1 MKNKFFIAAAFLL
14 SLYLP
19 LSCSQR
25 NQNAGEK
32 DTNGSMNHMEEHDSM
47 TTDKMEMDHGMMQS
61 MSRMTDEMNTMKMT
75 GDFDLDFANM
85 MIMHHQAA
93 IDMSEVE
100 IANGTDA
107 QVKTM
112 AKKIST
118 AQKSEIEQMQQFVK
132 SHKMSETK
140 MQNGEMHN
148 KLSETMKAM
157 KERMDNMP
165 MTGNIDKDFVMM
177 MIPHHEG
184 AVTMA
189 EDELAQGKHLEMKKM
204 AQKMIVDQNKEI
216 NEFKSWISRHK

>member
-1 MKNKFFIAAAFLL
+1 MKNNIFIAAALLL

-19 LSCSQR
+19 LSCSDT

-32 DTNGSMNHMEEHDSM
+32 DMNGSMNQMEKHDSM
-47 TTDKMEMDHGMMQS
+47 TTDNMEMDHGMMQS
-61 MSRMTDEMNTMKMT
+61 MKRMSDEMNAMKMT

-85 MIMHHQAA
+85 MIIHHQAA

-100 IANGTDA
+100 IANGANA

-132 SHKMSETK
+132 NHKMSETK

-157 KERMDNMP
+157 MENMH
-165 MTGNIDKDFVMM
+165 MTGNADKDFVMM
-177 MIPHHEG
+177 MIPHHEA

-216 NEFKSWISRHK
+216 NEFKSWISSHK